1 MSDGAHI
8 KALAKEA
15 DIYRSQGLFEQSKER
30 YIELLK
36 FIQGHEQH
44 SKDNKLIAA
53 VKKKIKV
60 LDETLNEIDE
70 ASDTPEL
77 SEDVQN
83 LISQLFSFSK
93 NKDTAAIEGA
103 VALAKFGQ
111 YEKGITELERLM
123 KQGTMTLLAAKNILK
138 CQLNF
143 ASPGEAVARFKRWVH
158 REELAK
164 GDLRYLR
171 SFLDGLLK
179 RTGVKADLPQ
189 IDGGLS
195 AKEEPAVAEGD
206 DLEITS
212 LSIPLMDGPR
222 KGQEVEFK
230 VSFQSGNNV
239 TLFIPRNQKDLA
251 DSFKKGERISG
262 IQCYTALAF
271 FNVNGVV
278 SEMTTIASGPKKGD
292 YSVDI
297 VIEEE

>member
-8 KALAKEA
+8 KALVKEA
-15 DIYRSQGLFEQSKER
+15 DIYRSQGLFDQSKEK

-36 FIQGHEQH
+36 FIQCHEQY

-60 LDETLNEIDE
+60 VDENLNEIDE

-77 SEDVQN
+77 SEGVQN

-103 VALAKFGQ
+103 VALVKFGQ
-111 YEKGITELERLM
+111 YEKGLTELERLM
-123 KQGTMTLLAAKNILK
+123 KQGTMPLLAAKNVLK

-143 ASPGEAVARFKRWVH
+143 ASSEEAIAKFKRWVH

-171 SFLDGLLK
+171 SFLDDLLK
-179 RTGVKADLPQ
+179 QTGVETDLPQ
-189 IDGGLS
+189 IDGGS
-195 AKEEPAVAEGD
+195 SGKEEPEAAGGD

-212 LSIPLMDGPR
+212 LSLPLMDGPR

-230 VSFQSGNNV
+230 VSFQSGNTV
-239 TLFIPRNQKDLA
+239 SLFIPRNQKDLA
-251 DSFKKGERISG
+251 DSFKKGEKISG
-262 IQCYTALAF
+262 MQCYTALAF

-278 SEMTTIASGPKKGD
+278 SEKTTLTSGPKKGD
-292 YSVDI
+292 YSIDI
-297 VIEEE
+297 VIEEG